1 MGEES
6 IKETSA
12 SEDKSE
18 ANQSKYC
25 PENFKVK
32 VDHFD
37 GIHCLGDETR
47 LAGAPNFRQVAG
59 FPIFGCAQPTEEGF
73 KNILEKVPKGSEEK
87 VVRTVW
93 YNMRQEP
100 VIYCDGVPC
109 APRHPDRMH
118 ENLFLGETSPNIE
131 QLEKDFSDVVL
142 DAVKNDPDNFLEM
155 NKDSQYAEN
164 PLERENVV
172 EKTSVNNVQTLR
184 EVYSKLKENVKNLE
198 MIRVPVVEDNAPK
211 EACFDILVD
220 SLKQEPASTQCV
232 FSCQAGMGRTT
243 LGMIIACQVK
253 EIQICTELRKMAELG
268 IGITKDTAED
278 LIKQKFEFPLSKT
291 DEDDHLLRGEFD
303 VIKELLVKLPGA
315 QEAKSKIDRIIDM
328 CGPGPK
334 GTGMQNLR
342 ESIIQTKWK
351 YDVAPEDKQVAWRQ
365 MILNFMERYFY
376 LICFATYAREHGP
389 NGFQMSFV
397 SWMDTHS
404 ELRKMIEHGRDKIEW
419 YRQVDPGMLRVLQDM
434 MKSKNYMEN
443 LSNIVRTIYEFA
455 FITYADLPRGPIKNN
470 SMRKLA
476 AKTLMEI
483 LPVEVSSKVQ
493 SRLEEQVANPDFV
506 TLIGLVSFYAQ

>member
-1 MGEES
+1 MGEDSTKEATATEDPAETNQYNPES
-6 IKETSA
+6 
-12 SEDKSE
+12 
-18 ANQSKYC
+18 
-25 PENFKVK
+25 FKVK

-37 GIHCLGDETR
+37 GIHCLGDET
-47 LAGAPNFRQVAG
+47 LMNGAPNFRQVTG
-59 FPIFGCAQPTEEGF
+59 FPIFGCAQPTEDGF
-73 KNILEKVPKGSEEK
+73 MKVLEKVPRGSNEK

-118 ENLFLGETSPNIE
+118 ENLFLDESLADIE
-131 QLEKDFSDVVL
+131 KLQKDFANVVL
-142 DAVKNDPDNFLEM
+142 NLAKTDSENLLEM

-164 PLERENVV
+164 PLERENIV
-172 EKTSVNNVQTLR
+172 EKTSVNSVKTLQ
-184 EVYSKLKENVKNLE
+184 EVYTKVKENVQHLE

-211 EACFDILVD
+211 EACFDVLVD

-291 DEDDHLLRGEFD
+291 DEEDHLLRGEFD

-315 QEAKSKIDRIIDM
+315 KEAKTKIDRIIDM

-376 LICFATYAREHGP
+376 LICFATYAREYGP
-389 NGFQMSFV
+389 DGFQMSFV
-397 SWMDTHS
+397 SWMDSHG
-404 ELRKMIEHGRDKIEW
+404 ELRKMIKNGKDKIEW

-434 MKSKNYMEN
+434 MKPKNYMEN

-493 SRLEEQVANPDFV
+493 ARLEEQAANPDFV